1 MYERSAIVL
10 ERYFEN
16 LLDYRREFNLRDNF
30 NNYCELI
37 EKLDKF
43 QLNYQKEVEAT
54 QSYNESLRK
63 IKSIQLAQEKL
74 YKRSAKMEYSRNLL
88 FNNVD
93 GKVDDTRKCIEK
105 IEADVEK
112 NNEAMKENKENLLQA
127 MTEFNDRKFDLSKCK
142 RYKKMAENEYNEIY
156 EVAYRNFQG
165 ISADNISVAKGFA
178 KFDNSEDIIE
188 TLDKNGK
195 DEKIPFNE
203 GVIDSAT
210 TFGIEV
216 AKKEVLSYLAIY
228 DKMGK
233 LLNEIANGSARIEL
247 HKKYARNEKA
257 KVDFILAEKDYMFQF
272 LDYERMTII
281 HGRKSHNRLMCE
293 ACENFNTDI
302 IQINNL
308 FELLVR
314 EITNKATK
322 KAYKELYNKSYIK
335 DIKRKEE
342 KFKKEK
348 NKVNLNTATLVNSNY
363 WRIEGIKNIYTI
375 FYKNVSE
382 VFGKEVAE
390 FELPKDSD
398 DEDTEETTVTNKVVE
413 EVKPKDDDIIE
424 VEKPKV
430 PMPFSV
436 SENLDYDYDEEE
448 TESEST
454 EDDYDDFDEDDA
466 EDVDDT
472 SEDGKEYTSYDAI
485 EDESDVDTDNTQEAS
500 LDDDFDIFGEKYQE
514 TDFIEKSVL
523 AAKRQVEEEEE
534 YKTEIKKAKIKRMFN
549 EGSNI
554 KVKGVYE
561 VEKDEE
567 ESFFEDEEDIPY
579 EVEDDE
585 ETLFG
590 NVKIQKNDKKDKI
603 EDFDLEKEEKN
614 SNGIL
619 RKLRKI
625 NSVKKTNQAN
635 NIW

>member
-43 QLNYQKEVEAT
+43 QLNYQKEVAAT
-54 QSYNESLRK
+54 ESYNESLRK

-74 YKRSAKMEYSRNLL
+74 YKKSAKMEYSRNLL
-88 FNNVD
+88 FSNVD

-112 NNEAMKENKENLLQA
+112 NIEAMKENKENLLQA

-165 ISADNISVAKGFA
+165 ISADNIGAAKSFA
-178 KFDNSEDIIE
+178 KFDDSENIIE

-203 GVIDSAT
+203 GVIESAT

-216 AKKEVLSYLAIY
+216 AKKEVLSYLVIY

-257 KVDFILAEKDYMFQF
+257 KVDFILASKDYMSQF

-293 ACENFNTDI
+293 ACENFNTDV

-335 DIKRKEE
+335 DIKNKEE

-348 NKVNLNTATLVNSNY
+348 NRVNLNTATLINSNY
-363 WRIEGIKNIYTI
+363 WRIDGIKNIYTV
-375 FYKNVSE
+375 FYRNVSE

-390 FELPKDSD
+390 FEIPQDTDDDTAEESPKAVKAVE
-398 DEDTEETTVTNKVVE
+398 DE
-413 EVKPKDDDIIE
+413 KPKNDDIIE

-430 PMPFSV
+430 PMPFSI
-436 SENLDYDYDEEE
+436 SENQDDDEDDESDDETMGSNYDE
-448 TESEST
+448 
-454 EDDYDDFDEDDA
+454 YDDFDDEIEEND
-466 EDVDDT
+466 ET
-472 SEDGKEYTSYDAI
+472 SEDEKEYTSYDAI
-485 EDESDVDTDNTQEAS
+485 EEETESAQNISVN
-500 LDDDFDIFGEKYQE
+500 DDFDIFGEKYQE
-514 TDFIEKSVL
+514 TDFIEKNVL
-523 AAKRQVEEEEE
+523 EAKRQVEEEEE
-534 YKTEIKKAKIKRMFN
+534 YKAEIKKAKIKRILKAENNIGKEAIFSN
-549 EGSNI
+549 E
-554 KVKGVYE
+554 
-561 VEKDEE
+561 
-567 ESFFEDEEDIPY
+567 EDDIPY
-579 EVEDDE
+579 EVEDE
-585 ETLFG
+585 EEALFG
-590 NVKIQKNDKKDKI
+590 NVKIQKSDKKSKI

-619 RKLRKI
+619 KKLRKI
-625 NSVKKTNQAN
+625 SSVKKTNQAN